1 MSVISSM
8 YTGASGL
15 SAHGDAMQVVGDNIA
30 NSNTIGYKGSRANFA
45 DVLARSIGGN
55 EIGLGAKLDNVQ
67 KILNQGALLGTGVS
81 TDLAISGDG
90 FFQVNGNS
98 DGLSG
103 AFFTRA
109 GQFKVDKDGFLV
121 TQNGLNL
128 QGYNADESGNIIQQ
142 VTDLKVPSFELP
154 PTATTSANVV
164 ANLSSDEATNT
175 IFPATTPWDPT
186 NPTGTSNFSTSMT
199 VYDSLGKAHNVTL
212 YFRREAN
219 VATGQNWT
227 YHAMVDG
234 GEITGGT
241 AGVPVEGATG
251 ALTFDAQGRLL
262 TESQTLNDFDFIN
275 ATQNQ
280 AITFDFGD
288 SITTD
293 GGTGLQGM
301 TNYASQNA
309 VSFQSQNGSSSG
321 ALAGISIDPNG
332 EIQGVFTNGKT
343 QSVGRVLVADFTN
356 AQDLSR
362 VGGNLFITTNE
373 SGDPL
378 IGDAGTGGRGA
389 INSGTLE
396 QSNVDL
402 ATEFVNMIAFQR
414 GYQASSRIITTADS
428 VLQETVN
435 LKR

>member
-67 KILNQGALLGTGVS
+67 KILSQGALLGTGVA

-90 FFQVNGNS
+90 FFQVKGNS
-98 DGLSG
+98 DGLQGS
-103 AFFTRA
+103 FYTRA

-121 TQNGLNL
+121 TQSGLNL
-128 QGYNADESGNIIQQ
+128 QGYNTDESGNIIQQ
-142 VTDLKVPSFELP
+142 VTDLQVPSYELP
-154 PTATTSANVV
+154 PTATTAADIV
-164 ANLSSDEATNT
+164 ANLDAGTA
-175 IFPATTPWDPT
+175 PMAAAWDPT
-186 NPTGTSNFSTSMT
+186 NPSATSDFSTSMT
-199 VYDSLGKAHNVTL
+199 VYDSLGEAHNMTV
-212 YFRREAN
+212 YFRREA
-219 VATGQNWT
+219 AAGTFS

-234 GEITGGT
+234 GEVTGGT
-241 AGVPVEGATG
+241 AGVPEEEASGT
-251 ALTFDAQGRLL
+251 LTFDTQGRLL
-262 TESQTLNDFDFIN
+262 TETQTTNDFDFLN
-275 ATQNQ
+275 AVQDQ
-280 AITFDFGD
+280 SIALDFGD

-293 GGTGLQGM
+293 GGTGLKGM
-301 TNYASQNA
+301 TSYASDSA
-309 VSFQSQNGSSSG
+309 VSFQSQDGSSSG
-321 ALAGISIDPNG
+321 ALAGISINPNG
-332 EIQGVFTNGKT
+332 EIQGVFTNG
-343 QSVGRVLVADFTN
+343 QQRSVGRVLVADFTN
-356 AQDLSR
+356 AQDLAR

-402 ATEFVNMIAFQR
+402 ANEFVSMIAYQR
-414 GYQASSRIITTADS
+414 GYQASSRIITTADQ